1 MAKIYKD
8 GKFFKYYK
16 ENWFNPIGM
25 TDDGYY
31 IHVPSTDSDE
41 YQIVKE
47 HGRLKAFHPS
57 SKWSR
62 ESSEIEPAG
71 LFVTKNFTG
80 RWYYIDTEIT
90 DKELANKENWMS
102 ENIRRR
108 EEFKTRKEENIK
120 NWKAKVLFKV
130 KWVILLNWNLALCF
144 RAVFLR
150 IGEQVTSPLLKTRM
164 QTFMLFGENFGTTK
178 MMNLWS
184 KELRSR
190 ELSRSRV
197 TMNAMTKSKLFFK
210 TKLKILNL
218 FLPKMHLGVD
228 FL

>member
-8 GKFFKYYK
+8 GKFFKSYK

-62 ESSEIEPAG
+62 HPSEIEPAG

-90 DKELANKENWMS
+90 DKELANKQNWMS

-108 EEFKTRKEENIK
+108 EERKTSQRRK
-120 NWKAKVLFKV
+120 
-130 KWVILLNWNLALCF
+130 
-144 RAVFLR
+144 
-150 IGEQVTSPLLKTRM
+150 
-164 QTFMLFGENFGTTK
+164 
-178 MMNLWS
+178 
-184 KELRSR
+184 
-190 ELSRSRV
+190 
-197 TMNAMTKSKLFFK
+197 
-210 TKLKILNL
+210 
-218 FLPKMHLGVD
+218 H
-228 FL
+228 

>member
-8 GKFFKYYK
+8 GKFFKYYR

-57 SKWSR
+57 SKWAR
-62 ESSEIEPAG
+62 EPSDIEPAG

-102 ENIRRR
+102 ENIRR
-108 EEFKTRKEENIK
+108 
-120 NWKAKVLFKV
+120 A
-130 KWVILLNWNLALCF
+130 
-144 RAVFLR
+144 
-150 IGEQVTSPLLKTRM
+150 
-164 QTFMLFGENFGTTK
+164 
-178 MMNLWS
+178 
-184 KELRSR
+184 
-190 ELSRSRV
+190 
-197 TMNAMTKSKLFFK
+197 
-210 TKLKILNL
+210 
-218 FLPKMHLGVD
+218 
-228 FL
+228 